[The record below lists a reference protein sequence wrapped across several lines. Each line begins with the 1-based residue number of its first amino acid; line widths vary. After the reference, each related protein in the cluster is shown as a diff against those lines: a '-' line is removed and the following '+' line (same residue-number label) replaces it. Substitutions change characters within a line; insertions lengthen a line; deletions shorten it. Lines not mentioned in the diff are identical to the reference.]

1 MSQKRRFNKYLIINN
16 KIAQLLRS
24 VTHCYANCYVT
35 SVGVTSV
42 TYPLRDV
49 TVTTCAVTLSKRGF
63 K

>member
-1 MSQKRRFNKYLIINN
+1 MSQKRRFLKCLIIHN

-24 VTHCYANCYVT
+24 VTHCYGNCYET

>member
-1 MSQKRRFNKYLIINN
+1 MSQKRRFLKCLKIHN

-24 VTHCYANCYVT
+24 VTHCYGNCYET

-42 TYPLRDV
+42 NNPLRDV

>member
-16 KIAQLLRS
+16 KIDQLLRY
-24 VTHCYANCYVT
+24 VTHCYGNCYET

-42 TYPLRDV
+42 NNPLRDV
-49 TVTTCAVTLSKRGF
+49 TVTTCAVTLSKWGF

>member
-1 MSQKRRFNKYLIINN
+1 MSQKRRFLKCLIIHN
-16 KIAQLLRS
+16 KIVQLLRS
-24 VTHCYANCYVT
+24 VTHCYGNCYET